1 MFIRAV
7 LVWLII
13 LVLAI
18 LNGAFRQGLLIPRFG
33 EPVGRVLSPIILAV
47 LVLVA
52 AWILLPWIQPHTQRD
67 AWLVGVLWLV
77 LTLAFE
83 FLAGHYLFGDPWER
97 LLAEYNVARG
107 RFWVLVPITTLL
119 APIVIQTLRSPAS

>member
-1 MFIRAV
+1 
-7 LVWLII
+7 
-13 LVLAI
+13 
-18 LNGAFRQGLLIPRFG
+18 
-33 EPVGRVLSPIILAV
+33 
-47 LVLVA
+47 
-52 AWILLPWIQPHTQRD
+52 
-67 AWLVGVLWLV
+67 V

>member
-7 LVWLII
+7 LAWLTI
-13 LVLAI
+13 LVLAV
-18 LNGAFRQGLLIPRFG
+18 LNGALRQGVLIPYLG
-33 EPVGRVLSPIILAV
+33 EATGRALSPIFLAG
-47 LVLVA
+47 LVFLTAWLLV
-52 AWILLPWIQPHTQRD
+52 PWIEPVTLAD
-67 AWLVGVLWLV
+67 AWRVGVLWLG

-107 RFWVLVPITTLL
+107 RLWILVPIATLL
-119 APIVIQTLRSPAS
+119 APVLVQRLRSPLT